1 MVMQLETR
9 REVEREP
16 EQTLLMARHLQL
28 QQQLA
33 DKQVCRIAL
42 LGVQQQQ
49 QQQHFNSCRSLQR
62 FTAMHPD
69 LQYFRLILPYFIF

>member
-16 EQTLLMARHLQL
+16 EQTLLMARHMQL

-42 LGVQQQQ
+42 LAYNNNNISTAVG
-49 QQQHFNSCRSLQR
+49 HCTASLLCTR
-62 FTAMHPD
+62 
-69 LQYFRLILPYFIF
+69 ISSISG